1 MIIYLIVGFI
11 KKILL
16 CKMSYF
22 LGTYNRIISKV
33 KDQLDLSNY
42 AKKSVLYVSIIVKPK
57 ITY

>member
-1 MIIYLIVGFI
+1 
-11 KKILL
+11 
-16 CKMSYF
+16 MSYF

-42 AKKSVLYVSIIVKPK
+42 AKKSVLYVSIIIKPK